1 MNLVIQAVWAIGLIL
16 AAFAIASWQRLGL
29 EGSLILAAG
38 RTIVQLLVVGYVL
51 AVVFAPPQSPF
62 LILFV
67 LAVLLLISAI
77 VTRNRISQKL
87 PILPWIIG
95 SFLITTIVTV
105 GYVQL
110 IVIQPQTWYEPR
122 FLIPLGA
129 IVLSQAINAATIS
142 GERFFTALNSN
153 ALEIETHLSLG
164 ATPQQA
170 IAQYRKEAIRA
181 GVLPVINT
189 MSIVGLATL
198 PELLSAQ
205 LLGGADPIQAT
216 AFQIVILFMVVF
228 STLLATL
235 LITDGIWRNFFNDQA
250 QLIRWRF

>member
-1 MNLVIQAVWAIGLIL
+1 MNLAIQAVWAIGLIL
-16 AAFAIASWQRLGL
+16 AAFALSSWQRLGL

-38 RTIVQLLVVGYVL
+38 RAVIQLAVVGYVL
-51 AVVFAPPQSPF
+51 AVVFAPPQSPV
-62 LILFV
+62 LIVFV
-67 LAVLLLISAI
+67 LVVLLIVSAI

-95 SFLITTIVTV
+95 SFLMTTIVTV
-105 GYVQL
+105 VYVQA
-110 IVIQPQTWYEPR
+110 IVAQPQTWYEPR

-142 GERFFTALNSN
+142 GERFFTALNSHT
-153 ALEIETHLSLG
+153 LEIETHLSLG

-170 IAQYRKEAIRA
+170 IAHYRKEAIRA

-198 PELLSAQ
+198 PELLSGQ

-216 AFQIVILFMVVF
+216 AVQIVVLFMVAFATVLV
-228 STLLATL
+228 TLLVVH
-235 LITDGIWRNFFNDQA
+235 GIGRQFFNTQA
-250 QLIRWRF
+250 QLIRW